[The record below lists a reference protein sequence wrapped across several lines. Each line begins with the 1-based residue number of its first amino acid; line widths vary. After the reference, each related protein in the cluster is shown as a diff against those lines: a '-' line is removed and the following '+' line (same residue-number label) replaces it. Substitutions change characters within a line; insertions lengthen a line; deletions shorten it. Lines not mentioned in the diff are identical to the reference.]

1 MSIYP
6 FGLQV
11 MLSIPRSFIARL
23 SGPLALSVVLLS
35 CAPQKP
41 LTAELQPHSLHAL
54 NLEETVSQRDEL
66 MLAYSLASYDAQG
79 KPVGVVNGGW
89 GVETVRR
96 GQRLDL
102 AATGSGAP
110 GKGPAQPIRLALPR
124 NGRLVASLVLIEV
137 DDYNRANQFLDQI
150 RRVHNVVAGPAAFL
164 LTATEVLTPLKYVA
178 AGLAA
183 SGIGLKLVDQFDD
196 DDLLGQSSADLRE
209 ADLRAKKQRF
219 VRIPATFKGQNLR
232 DVFDYQLEY
241 DILLRTAQI
250 RPARQ

>member
-1 MSIYP
+1 
-6 FGLQV
+6 